1 MQRDM
6 TLMVLPI
13 LPLRLV
19 RLLTWQTW
27 NCPAIRMSNIKGGR

>member
-1 MQRDM
+1 M

-19 RLLTWQTW
+19 RLLTWQIW
-27 NCPAIRMSNIKGGR
+27 NCPAMRMINIKGGK